1 IDACDRVMKEVGRPR
16 GLIDYAT
23 LEQCEAEA
31 AGAPAKPAWKALLR
45 FRTFVYLGVWSAIGA
60 GLLFALGT
68 RTHTGLTVAPDR
80 NPPFMLLKDGSVR
93 NAYTLRLRNMEARP
107 RAMTLVVEG
116 LPQGAVMWTE
126 AVSLENA
133 AQSQAVTVPANA
145 TRVMRAYVMLP
156 AAIQR
161 EGADKDEDD
170 LHFAFRL
177 TSNDEQNET
186 ARVETTFAMPG
197 DD

>member
-1 IDACDRVMKEVGRPR
+1 MEGAAALRT
-16 GLIDYAT
+16 LIY
-23 LEQCEAEA
+23 
-31 AGAPAKPAWKALLR
+31 
-45 FRTFVYLGVWSAIGA
+45 FGVWGGIGA

-107 RAMTLVVEG
+107 RAMELVLEG
-116 LPQGAVMWTE
+116 LPKGAVMWTE

-133 AQSQAVTVPANA
+133 APVQTVTVPANA
-145 TRVMRAYVMLP
+145 TKVLRAYVMLP
-156 AAIQR
+156 PAIAR
-161 EGADKDEDD
+161 DDDDEED

-177 TSNDEQNET
+177 TSTDEQNET
-186 ARVETTFAMPG
+186 AREETTFTMPG
-197 DD
+197 DNE